1 MWPSLGHAQACSM
14 LVVIL
19 PDLPVTMNVIR
30 NPSLGAFQ
38 ASSVQKCSV
47 KITEGTDPTT
57 HSLADLLL

>member
-1 MWPSLGHAQACSM
+1 M

-57 HSLADLLL
+57 RSLADLLL